1 MMPADYSN
9 LFFIGLFQ
17 PIGCI
22 WNLADHQ
29 AHIAALQIA
38 GRLDR
43 PADIAQRIQREMSA
57 PHWQF
62 EDRPRHQAEVDYH
75 DFRKSLL
82 RELARARPQVPAAA

>member
-1 MMPADYSN
+1 
-9 LFFIGLFQ
+9 
-17 PIGCI
+17 
-22 WNLADHQ
+22 LADHQ

-82 RELARARPQVPAAA
+82 RELSRARPQVPAAA